1 MEESDGA
8 AVARARAGDEDGF
21 RVLVERHSRSVF
33 RLAYRMTGN
42 EHDAEDVVQ
51 ETFLRAYRR
60 LHKFEERSSFSTWIY
75 RIATNCSLDLV
86 RARQRH
92 EERREPAG
100 RLSSDGDHS
109 EAMLALP
116 ATDPGPDRLALS
128 QELRQKVAAA
138 LAELSPMERA
148 AFVLRH
154 FEGMSIDEIA
164 QALDRRTDAAKNTIF
179 RAVHKLRRALE
190 PFVGKA
196 ATRTGIPAGQAGEA
210 ATPVL
215 PPWNT

>member
-21 RVLVERHSRSVF
+21 RVLVERHSRSIF

-51 ETFLRAYRR
+51 ETFLRAYKR
-60 LHKFEERSSFSTWIY
+60 LDRFEERSSFNTWLY
-75 RIATNCSLDLV
+75 RIASNCALDLM
-86 RARQRH
+86 RARQRE

-100 RLSSDGDHS
+100 RRASAEDYAA
-109 EAMLALP
+109 AMLAFP
-116 ATDPGPDRLALS
+116 ADGPTPERLAFS
-128 QELRQKVAAA
+128 SEVRQRVAAA
-138 LAELSPMERA
+138 LEELSPMERA

-154 FEGMSIDEIA
+154 FEGMSIEEIGR
-164 QALDRRTDAAKNTIF
+164 ALDRHADAAKNCVF

-190 PFVGKA
+190 PVVSSTKC
-196 ATRTGIPAGQAGEA
+196 
-210 ATPVL
+210 
-215 PPWNT
+215 NT